1 MVLSIPEG
9 IWLLCPS
16 GMTYMIV
23 IWNLWADI
31 YFWIVNSKGSCSA
44 LSISS
49 TFPIFIKQSYYY
61 MSMLAGQKEHILILH
76 VPNLFFDIATV
87 AAQIEKQS

>member
-1 MVLSIPEG
+1 
-9 IWLLCPS
+9 
-16 GMTYMIV
+16 
-23 IWNLWADI
+23 
-31 YFWIVNSKGSCSA
+31 
-44 LSISS
+44 
-49 TFPIFIKQSYYY
+49 